1 MNSDANIAAH
11 LSIGPHVNGQQ
22 NLTCFGECFLPV
34 SGGSR
39 L

>member
-1 MNSDANIAAH
+1 MNSDANIAGH
-11 LSIGPHVNGQQ
+11 LSIGPIVNDRKPYRF
-22 NLTCFGECFLPV
+22 CRDFLPV